1 MTNVPGWCSSLDRPR
16 REDPVIGAKQVL
28 PPDRC
33 GISVRCLLC
42 QSARLVEEGNYF
54 PLWSQSPFVL
64 WTPRQVVTG
73 MWNGESQLQLNGTT
87 FPTSIYS
94 SLCPRLHSSDYLDGH
109 LITSS
114 PSVCTISKHVPLPV
128 LSTSFSLSLYWLQA
142 CSSMSPK
149 QSSPQ
154 DNRVCVDTSVN
165 VFVCGCPRM
174 CLIVNTLIVQNQYPQ
189 HSLWPLQYP
198 YHICRRA

>member
-54 PLWSQSPFVL
+54 PFWPQSPFVP
-64 WTPRQVVTG
+64 WSQGQVVTG

-94 SLCPRLHSSDYLDGH
+94 SLCPWLHSSDYLAGL

-114 PSVCTISKHVPLPV
+114 PSVCTVSKLFSFPV
-128 LSTSFSLSLYWLQA
+128 LAPSLSLNVSIPVFTPRQPCLCGHTCA
-142 CSSMSPK
+142 CI
-149 QSSPQ
+149 
-154 DNRVCVDTSVN
+154 CL
-165 VFVCGCPRM
+165 FVCLWVSKDVSQCEHSYSAIPVPSS
-174 CLIVNTLIVQNQYPQ
+174 LIVNTPV
-189 HSLWPLQYP
+189 PLS
-198 YHICRRA
+198 HL